1 MAEEGPEYFTKGG
14 WAKRMVDE
22 GNKIGWDITLEHV
35 ASFEP
40 MWYDPLTFKYRDNEI
55 MGIHLR
61 RSAVPSTRP

>member
-1 MAEEGPEYFTKGG
+1 
-14 WAKRMVDE
+14 MVDE